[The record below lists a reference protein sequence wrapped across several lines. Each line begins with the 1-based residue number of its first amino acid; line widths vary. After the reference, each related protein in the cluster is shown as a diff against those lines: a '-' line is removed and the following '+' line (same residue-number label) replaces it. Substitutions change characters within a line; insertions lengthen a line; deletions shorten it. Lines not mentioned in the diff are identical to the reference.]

1 MCLLLIAYR
10 QHPQFPLLVLANRDE
25 FYARATQA
33 AGPWH
38 DQPITAGRDL
48 EAGGTWLGVAP
59 NGRVAAVTNMREPA
73 VPEPDDALSRGEI
86 PVNFLTGD
94 LTPSAFAQ
102 GIQGP
107 RYRGFNTLL
116 FDASLLDDDSN
127 PALVCAG
134 NRHQPFAITAGVH
147 GISNGAPDAPWPKVV
162 HGCAA
167 LRTLT
172 ADLPCALDQDNFVT
186 PALAL
191 LADARRATDAELPS
205 TGVGT
210 ALESALSSIFVRI
223 ADGDAPTGSALAA
236 GYGTRVSSLVA
247 VDRDGGIQFWEQG
260 YENGQRIGAPRYFRL
275 SPPAG

>member
-10 QHPQFPLLVLANRDE
+10 QHPQFPFIVLANRDE
-25 FYARATQA
+25 FYARATQV

-59 NGRVAAVTNMREPA
+59 NGRVAAVTNMREPQM
-73 VPEPDDALSRGEI
+73 PEPADVLSRGEI
-86 PVNFLTGD
+86 PVNFLTGEQ
-94 LTPSAFAQ
+94 TPSAFAQ
-102 GIQGP
+102 GIEGP

-116 FDASLLDDDSN
+116 FDAHLLSDDHN

-147 GISNGAPDAPWPKVV
+147 GISNGAPDSPWPKVI
-162 HGCAA
+162 HGCTA
-167 LRTLT
+167 LSKLT
-172 ADLPCALDQDNFVT
+172 AGLPNRLDENSFVT
-186 PALAL
+186 PALDL
-191 LADARRATDAELPS
+191 LADTRRAPVDELPD
-205 TGVGT
+205 TGVGE

-223 ADGDAPTGSALAA
+223 LDGDAPPGTPLST

-260 YENGQRIGAPRYFRL
+260 YENGQRSGAPRHFRL
-275 SPPAG
+275 NPPAG